1 MAFVLL
7 LFYISVRALWLSPYF
22 FFIYPSELYCA
33 LYDYILGFGIFFISS
48 RQSHAMATEAM
59 M

>member
-1 MAFVLL
+1 MAFALL
-7 LFYISVRALWLSPYF
+7 LVYISVSALWLLPYF
-22 FFIYPSELYCA
+22 LFIYPSALYCA

>member
-1 MAFVLL
+1 MAFALL
-7 LFYISVRALWLSPYF
+7 LFCISISGLWLLTYF
-22 FFIYPSELYCA
+22 FSVYPSALYCA
-33 LYDYILGFGIFFISS
+33 IFDYILGFGIFFISS

>member
-1 MAFVLL
+1 MAFALL
-7 LFYISVRALWLSPYF
+7 LVYISVSALWLSLYF
-22 FFIYPSELYCA
+22 LFIYPSALYCA
-33 LYDYILGFGIFFISS
+33 LYDYIFGFGIFFINS

>member
-1 MAFVLL
+1 MAFALL
-7 LFYISVRALWLSPYF
+7 LVYISVSALWLSPYF
-22 FFIYPSELYCA
+22 FSVYPSALYCD